1 MKVECEKKTEEA
13 AHEERNHKKCISKF
27 FAFFKSFLIQL
38 ENVFHCCKNLKEQTS
53 WSTLIQCTPAIRIF
67 INSKKVSFLC
77 VPINRS
83 VQQVVSKIN
92 QNRLPQTQPSLC
104 GNSGKAF
111 YTQTRN
117 TPGPDPTNALDR
129 TQGLNLVKRL
139 PVTFGTNQKELETA
153 LSSVA

>member
-1 MKVECEKKTEEA
+1 MKVEFEKKTEEP

-53 WSTLIQCTPAIRIF
+53 WSTLTQCTPAIRIF

-77 VPINRS
+77 VPINRR

-92 QNRLPQTQPSLC
+92 QNRLSQTQLC

-117 TPGPDPTNALDR
+117 TPGPDPTNAPER